1 MCTVACGDRN
11 DLVPAHRDQGMR
23 AARADLKMRGT
34 EMIKSVKGAA
44 VATAVAALALVGGTA
59 AAASTTP
66 VVGVGVGGNGTGY
79 IGDTTGY
86 ANVSSDYSF
95 SGTSPIAPGTAQTW
109 VVRYT
114 NAGNVTEKLSVQQTA
129 PAWLGGTP
137 IPSSWVSFSPT
148 SASNFAPGAH
158 VDVTVRVSVPAG
170 AKARVYD
177 GVLMGTGVAS
187 SRGSG
192 NIINAV
198 GAGDREYVRVR

>member
-1 MCTVACGDRN
+1 
-11 DLVPAHRDQGMR
+11 
-23 AARADLKMRGT
+23 
-34 EMIKSVKGAA
+34 MIKTVKGVT
-44 VATAVAALALVGGTA
+44 VATAVAALALVGSTA

-66 VVGVGVGGNGTGY
+66 VVGVGVGGNATGY

-86 ANVSSDYSF
+86 ANEGSNYSF
-95 SGTSPIAPGTAQTW
+95 SGTSPIAPGASQTW

-114 NAGNVTEKLSVQQTA
+114 NVGNVTEKLSVRQTA

-137 IPSSWVSFSPT
+137 IPSNWVSFSPT
-148 SASNFAPGAH
+148 SAGNLAPGAH
-158 VDVTVRVSVPAG
+158 VDVTVRVSAPAG
-170 AKARVYD
+170 AKAGVYD
-177 GVLMGTGVAS
+177 GILMGSAVAS

>member
-1 MCTVACGDRN
+1 MW
-11 DLVPAHRDQGMR
+11 
-23 AARADLKMRGT
+23 GT
-34 EMIKSVKGAA
+34 EMIKNVKGAA
-44 VATAVAALALVGGTA
+44 VATAVAALALAGGTA

-86 ANVSSDYSF
+86 ASAGSDYSF
-95 SGTSPIAPGTAQTW
+95 SGTSPIAPGTSQTW

-114 NAGNVTEKLSVQQTA
+114 NAGNVAEKLSVRQTA

-148 SASNFAPGAH
+148 SAGNLAPGAH
-158 VDVTVRVSVPAG
+158 VDATVRVSVPAG
-170 AKARVYD
+170 AKAGVYD
-177 GVLMGTGVAS
+177 GILTGTAVAS

-192 NIINAV
+192 NITSAV

>member
-1 MCTVACGDRN
+1 MW
-11 DLVPAHRDQGMR
+11 
-23 AARADLKMRGT
+23 GT
-34 EMIKSVKGAA
+34 EMIKNVKGAA
-44 VATAVAALALVGGTA
+44 VATAVAALTLVGGTA

-86 ANVSSDYSF
+86 ANPSSDYSF
-95 SGTSPIAPGTAQTW
+95 SGTSPIAPGTSRTW

-114 NAGNVTEKLSVQQTA
+114 NVGSVTEKLSVQQTA

-137 IPSSWVSFSPT
+137 IPPSWVSFSPK
-148 SASNFAPGAH
+148 SASNLAPGAH

-170 AKARVYD
+170 AKAGVYD
-177 GVLMGTGVAS
+177 GILTGTAVAS

-192 NIINAV
+192 NIISAV
-198 GAGDREYVRVR
+198 GAGDREYVRLGEP